1 MIVLDTNIIF
11 SILLDRGSKIR
22 EKFFEKDVRYI
33 APNFV
38 FVELFKHK
46 EKLLKFSRLSEAE
59 LLELLHRILHRITFV
74 DESTIA
80 TANRHKALELCQS
93 VDESDTPFVA
103 LALELQAEL
112 WSGDKKLVS
121 GLRKQGF
128 SKFYEPSSSK

>member
-1 MIVLDTNIIF
+1 MKVIVLDTNIIF

-80 TANRHKALELCQS
+80 TATGTKLLNFARVSTKVIRHS
-93 VDESDTPFVA
+93 S
-103 LALELQAEL
+103 L
-112 WSGDKKLVS
+112 WPWNFRLNCGRVIRNWFLD
-121 GLRKQGF
+121 
-128 SKFYEPSSSK
+128 

>member
-80 TANRHKALELCQS
+80 TANRHKALEL
-93 VDESDTPFVA
+93 DTPFVA